1 MGVAAMAANMA
12 LPTSVAMQLLLAWAA
27 FTLIAIAAMVV
38 TVTVTRSTSTT
49 QGQGLAAVTL
59 LLAAT
64 PIRL

>member
-12 LPTSVAMQLLLAWAA
+12 LPTSVAMQLLLAWAV
-27 FTLIAIAAMVV
+27 FTLIAIAAMV
-38 TVTVTRSTSTT
+38 VTVTRSTSTT
-49 QGQGLAAVTL
+49 QGQGLAAVAL

>member
-12 LPTSVAMQLLLAWAA
+12 PPTSVAMRLLLAWAV
-27 FTLIAIAAMVV
+27 FTLVAIAAMVV
-38 TVTVTRSTSTT
+38 TVTRSTGTT